1 MYWVIAYDVS
11 SNRRRSQ
18 VARRLER
25 AGLRVQ
31 KSVFVVELSQP
42 DLREL
47 VRELEALVDPDTD
60 QVAAWALSQGRVGQQ
75 IEAGFPGGPEF
86 QQTVIW

>member
-11 SNRRRSQ
+11 SNRRRTQ

-31 KSVFVVELSQP
+31 KSVFVVELSHR
-42 DLREL
+42 DLRDL
-47 VRELEALVDPDTD
+47 VRQLGALIDPDTD
-60 QVAAWALSQGRVGQQ
+60 QVAAWALSQGSVVEQ